1 MEHTFWSTEK
11 TWKVKIPSSVQVLT
25 NQMPLETLTND
36 LTKKFGD
43 LNLEDLDI
51 TAIEKQLYK
60 FIIDRKLAS
69 SSTLLTLTLSS
80 DTIFSEIG

>member
-1 MEHTFWSTEK
+1 MEHIFWSTEED
-11 TWKVKIPSSVQVLT
+11 WKVNIPSSVQVLT

-36 LTKKFGD
+36 LTKEFGHLD
-43 LNLEDLDI
+43 LKSFNI
-51 TAIEKQLYK
+51 TAIEKQLHK

-69 SSTLLTLTLSS
+69 PSTLLTLTLSS

>member
-1 MEHTFWSTEK
+1 MEHIFWSTEED
-11 TWKVKIPSSVQVLT
+11 WKVNIPSSVQVLT

-80 DTIFSEIG
+80 DTISSEIG

>member
-1 MEHTFWSTEK
+1 MEHIFWSTEED
-11 TWKVKIPSSVQVLT
+11 WKVNIPSSVQVLT